1 MYIIYIYIKY
11 TYIYNIYIC
20 VCVYLICE
28 ITTHKFT
35 KTLFCYCQFHIW
47 QFQTMKDGMSQK
59 KDSRKLEVTKD
70 FSKLCLLCYHLTNE
84 HISTMHLYY
93 LYLTN

>member
-1 MYIIYIYIKY
+1 M
-11 TYIYNIYIC
+11 C

-35 KTLFCYCQFHIW
+35 KILFCYCQFHIW
-47 QFQTMKDGMSQK
+47 QFQTIKDGIFQG
-59 KDSRKLEVTKD
+59 KDSRKLAVTKD

-93 LYLTN
+93 LYLMN